1 MGRGCAFATATPH
14 HRLNESIAR
23 QANRENNCTG
33 RFWEGRFKSQALLDD
48 AAILACMA
56 YVDLNPIRAG
66 IAGTPEDSDFTS
78 IQERLRQVAESRHTG
93 EEESTPPDPVTEQ
106 PTDLLPFIGG
116 EHADAPKG
124 IAFTLP
130 DYLQLVDWTGRA
142 VRDDKR
148 GAIPA
153 HIQPIFQR
161 LGLNHEEWLEIVQNF
176 GRRYRLAAGAVDRL
190 QQFSRSLGRY
200 WLQGIGASRRLYQ
213 QTDPVE
219 KALSS

>member
-1 MGRGCAFATATPH
+1 VGFFQSTNMTGLIIHDLAQNCGNCGTPTKDPTPTDTAT
-14 HRLNESIAR
+14 
-23 QANRENNCTG
+23 T
-33 RFWEGRFKSQALLDD
+33 
-48 AAILACMA
+48 
-56 YVDLNPIRAG
+56 
-66 IAGTPEDSDFTS
+66 
-78 IQERLRQVAESRHTG
+78 
-93 EEESTPPDPVTEQ
+93 Q

-161 LGLNHEEWLEIVQNF
+161 MGLNHEEWLEIVQNF
-176 GRRYRLAAGAVDRL
+176 GRRYRLAADAVDRL
-190 QQFSRSLGRY
+190 QAFSQQLGWY

-213 QTDPVE
+213 RPCSVPG
-219 KALSS
+219 

>member
-1 MGRGCAFATATPH
+1 MTGLIIHDLAQNCGNCGTPTKDPTPTDTAT
-14 HRLNESIAR
+14 
-23 QANRENNCTG
+23 T
-33 RFWEGRFKSQALLDD
+33 
-48 AAILACMA
+48 
-56 YVDLNPIRAG
+56 
-66 IAGTPEDSDFTS
+66 
-78 IQERLRQVAESRHTG
+78 
-93 EEESTPPDPVTEQ
+93 Q

-161 LGLNHEEWLEIVQNF
+161 MGLNHEEWLEIVQNF
-176 GRRYRLAAGAVDRL
+176 GRRYRLAADAVDRL
-190 QQFSRSLGRY
+190 QAFSQQLGWY

-213 QTDPVE
+213 RPCSVPG
-219 KALSS
+219 